1 MNITPSIAAQAIEMG
16 QSVAGRITTV
26 LAERIVSGVLAPG
39 SRLMQDHVAEE
50 FQASH
55 VPVREAFRKLE
66 AQGLLIS
73 KPRCGVRVS
82 QLDPDMVIEVTEMR
96 AVLEGLALHHAL
108 PRLGRAD
115 LDAAHQAL
123 VEGEASD
130 QIAVW
135 EAANRRFHLAI
146 TAPCGMSRLMASIG
160 DLHRSD
166 ARFLFATWKQLD
178 WQPRSDT
185 ELGDVMMM
193 HVYLAADPAKDG
205 KMDFAGMMA
214 GYTQFFGT
222 KDQPNKP
229 ARTTVQVV
237 LPAGARGAL
246 IEIDLIAVR
255 P

>member
-1 MNITPSIAAQAIEMG
+1 MNTKFSQRAQAIEMDH
-16 QSVAGRITTV
+16 SVAGRIAAA
-26 LAERIVSGVLAPG
+26 LAERIVSGALSPG

-50 FQASH
+50 FRASH

-66 AQGLLIS
+66 AQGLVIS

-82 QLDPDMVIEVTEMR
+82 QLDPSMVLEVTEMR
-96 AVLEGLALHHAL
+96 AALEGLALHHAL
-108 PRLGRAD
+108 PRLGKSD

-166 ARFLFATWKQLD
+166 ARFLFATWKQLE

-185 ELGDVMMM
+185 EHLAILNAIERGDTERARELLES
-193 HVYLAADPAKDG
+193 HVREAGRALVERLRITATEADAA
-205 KMDFAGMMA
+205 
-214 GYTQFFGT
+214 
-222 KDQPNKP
+222 
-229 ARTTVQVV
+229 
-237 LPAGARGAL
+237 
-246 IEIDLIAVR
+246 
-255 P
+255 

>member
-1 MNITPSIAAQAIEMG
+1 MTSNLSLTTQAIEMD
-16 QSVAGRITTV
+16 QSVAGRIAAA
-26 LAERIVSGVLAPG
+26 LAERIVSGALSPG

-50 FQASH
+50 FRASH

-66 AQGLLIS
+66 AQGLVIN

-82 QLDPDMVIEVTEMR
+82 PLDPGMVREVTEMR
-96 AVLEGLALHHAL
+96 AALEGLALHHAL
-108 PRLGRAD
+108 PRLGVAD
-115 LDAAHQAL
+115 LDAARQAL
-123 VEGEASD
+123 VEGEAGD

-185 ELGDVMMM
+185 EHWAILDAVERGDGERACELLES
-193 HVYLAADPAKDG
+193 HVREAGRALVERLRITATEADAA
-205 KMDFAGMMA
+205 
-214 GYTQFFGT
+214 
-222 KDQPNKP
+222 
-229 ARTTVQVV
+229 
-237 LPAGARGAL
+237 
-246 IEIDLIAVR
+246 
-255 P
+255 